1 MTKPVVPGSQAE
13 TARPSERE
21 RAREQVVLINS
32 DYNAVMRRLQD
43 YNPTAQG
50 LPSEDEARVGE
61 PIRPL
66 TQRAGAAERR
76 QQLSA
81 VRAMQDVHRRLERM
95 ADAPRLHGL
104 RQTLCA

>member
-1 MTKPVVPGSQAE
+1 MRRQPS
-13 TARPSERE
+13 AREI
-21 RAREQVVLINS
+21 AREQAILING
-32 DYNAVMRRLQD
+32 DYNAVMRCLED
-43 YNPTAQG
+43 YNPTAQR